1 MMSLLLATLL
11 LLPSGNARSPLHIVD
26 LGLGL
31 GGEPNANLSTAVAV
45 QTCVGLMNRDP
56 SVAGAAYT
64 LLDTVDPEWLADT
77 DKICVAGFNYTNV
90 TRRGFPC
97 QATAPRLPL
106 TPRAKLLQTCVA
118 AKKPDGTRLV
128 TGYIR
133 YDPSR
138 SAQQLITPNI
148 VTLAAVLDAIPLPD
162 GDPLAA
168 QLPKVF
174 DALEEFNSF
183 SALQA
188 TEYMHTHFVNHTS
201 TMAQMNPGW
210 DVHRPTKP
218 PTKPAL
224 TQDLNPGLIDY
235 IVKERLFNFFMM
247 NQCVPHTAEHALM
260 ERIVTQNP
268 WPRPIAVLG
277 YDDTW
282 AIAGDLFEA
291 ETTCVKEH
299 NMGQIASDG
308 VNNLAYYSSK
318 PSIAA
323 PLRQNQP
330 VRQVAFDASKTYVAL
345 VIGDGDSIKHMKRWS
360 RGFMLHRV
368 QRCHADPEGCFPLV
382 WSLSPNL
389 RFLAPDWMR
398 WYYDHAQNT
407 THDHFVLPPSG
418 DLYSYPGEMP
428 PDVQAQYVAN
438 TERDG
443 QLMNT
448 SAMVEWE
455 MLDTWTQ
462 AVKTYY
468 PRYSKRGVVRSMFMV
483 NVPYMVPVEGVFKR
497 GEFFRV
503 LDDGEHPVILF
514 KPREWRGA
522 NSNTSKQSLTVP
534 LFAKEI
540 NAYPPGTATAIYMTT
555 DGGVMPA
562 KDRPLH
568 NLYDLVAQLA
578 EHVEVV
584 DQETLADFALRQHR
598 AARLPPGGGS

>member
-1 MMSLLLATLL
+1 
-11 LLPSGNARSPLHIVD
+11 
-26 LGLGL
+26 
-31 GGEPNANLSTAVAV
+31 
-45 QTCVGLMNRDP
+45 
-56 SVAGAAYT
+56 
-64 LLDTVDPEWLADT
+64 
-77 DKICVAGFNYTNV
+77 
-90 TRRGFPC
+90 
-97 QATAPRLPL
+97 
-106 TPRAKLLQTCVA
+106 
-118 AKKPDGTRLV
+118 
-128 TGYIR
+128 
-133 YDPSR
+133 
-138 SAQQLITPNI
+138 
-148 VTLAAVLDAIPLPD
+148 
-162 GDPLAA
+162 
-168 QLPKVF
+168 
-174 DALEEFNSF
+174 
-183 SALQA
+183 
-188 TEYMHTHFVNHTS
+188 
-201 TMAQMNPGW
+201 
-210 DVHRPTKP
+210 
-218 PTKPAL
+218 
-224 TQDLNPGLIDY
+224 
-235 IVKERLFNFFMM
+235 
-247 NQCVPHTAEHALM
+247 M

-318 PSIAA
+318 PQITA
-323 PLRQNQP
+323 PQQQNQP
-330 VRQVAFDASKTYVAL
+330 ARQKAFDANKTYVAL

-368 QRCHADPEGCFPLV
+368 ERCHEDPSYKGCFPLV

-398 WYYDHAQNT
+398 WYYDHARHT

-418 DLYSYPGEMP
+418 DLYGYPGEMP
-428 PDVQAQYVAN
+428 PDVQARYVAN

-443 QLMNT
+443 LLMNT

-455 MLDTWTQ
+455 MLGTWAQ
-462 AVKTYY
+462 AVKAYF
-468 PRYSKRGVVRSMFMV
+468 PRYAKRGIVRSLFLV
-483 NVPYMVPVEGVFKR
+483 NVPYMVPVGLFKK
-497 GEFFRV
+497 GMFYHV
-503 LDDGEHPVILF
+503 LDDGVDPVVIF

-562 KDRPLH
+562 NNRPLQ

-584 DQETLADFALRQHR
+584 DQETLADFVLRQHR
-598 AARLPPGGGS
+598 LPNP